1 MIPAVAQTLAEFLSS
16 RLSRIGTEQIS
27 FEHPSYVQNS
37 RLGINLYFYDIQVN
51 NSQAQLEP
59 CMSSKPL
66 AFAGGQSGDRQ
77 TRFDVSFMLTV
88 KDNTRLGE
96 QHLLSEVFLLF
107 SQCHALPRRSIAPTL
122 KGAEPLLIRL
132 NDIDDPIRFW
142 CALQIPMHPA
152 LHITVTV
159 PSEIFE
165 KQLCLL

>member
-27 FEHPSYVQNS
+27 FEHPNYVQNS
-37 RLGINLYFYDIQVN
+37 SLGINLYFYDIQAKN
-51 NSQAQLEP
+51 RQAQLEP
-59 CMSSKPL
+59 YVSSKPL
-66 AFAGGQSGDRQ
+66 ACIEGQFGGRQ
-77 TRFDVSFMLTV
+77 TWFDVSFLLTV

-107 SQCHALPRRSIAPTL
+107 SQCRYLPRRSMAPAL
-122 KGAEPLLIRL
+122 KGSEALLIRF
-132 NDIDDPIRFW
+132 NDIGDPIQFW
-142 CALQIPMHPA
+142 RALQIPMHPA

-165 KQLCLL
+165 NSLI